1 MSALSPQS
9 SKLAFVFAAGLGCV
23 TACMCGRCIFTENKI
38 RWTHVMDG
46 IRKYQSIRSHSIV
59 FKMECQCRYRLCY
72 YIRTST
78 NEIEIR
84 RYESHGKWTVA
95 NQMVCCVT
103 VITLTI
109 YFRWEKS
116 LAVRRCGVNAFT
128 EKLTL
133 HQWSGSR
140 MLNHCIS
147 GHGNICTT

>member
-95 NQMVCCVT
+95 SRQPNGMLCDSDNANNLFSVRKITCCTEMWSERVHGKADIASMKR
-103 VITLTI
+103 V
-109 YFRWEKS
+109 ENVES
-116 LAVRRCGVNAFT
+116 LHFGTR
-128 EKLTL
+128 
-133 HQWSGSR
+133 
-140 MLNHCIS
+140 
-147 GHGNICTT
+147 